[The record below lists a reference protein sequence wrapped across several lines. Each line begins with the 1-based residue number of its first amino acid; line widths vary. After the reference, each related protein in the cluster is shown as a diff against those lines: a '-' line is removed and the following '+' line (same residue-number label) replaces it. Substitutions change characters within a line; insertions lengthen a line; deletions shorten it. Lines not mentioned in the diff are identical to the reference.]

1 MYSWVKSMPKKVN
14 ENLNSVTLEDVE
26 KCKEIPEEEL
36 IHDLRKLKEY
46 SAIENRNSFYG
57 NNFLYHFQLKNLL
70 KCRREKRKTIY
81 EIAEDPAEWSKLIE
95 QTRKKDRGGKS
106 AAANVFECYRINNG
120 SIVMFKATT
129 AKYVYTKYG
138 AKKVLDPTA
147 GWGGRL
153 LGAWAKNIDYVGIDT
168 NLSLKPAYD
177 EMLTLLNS
185 QVGYFETAPNLQMI
199 WESCLNVD
207 YSQIDY
213 DFVLTSPPYINME
226 VYEYMEEWKT
236 KDLFYKDFLLPLWEK
251 CITGTKSGTICL
263 NISPKMY
270 DEFLKAGGKPCHL
283 EEDLLQQ
290 LGQQTNKKRQD
301 KIYIWRVS

>member
-1 MYSWVKSMPKKVN
+1 MYSWVKFMPKKVN

-81 EIAEDPAEWSKLIE
+81 EIAKDPAEWSKLIE

-153 LGAWAKNIDYVGIDT
+153 LGAWAKNIDYTGIDT

-185 QVGYFETAPNLQMI
+185 QVGYFETASNLQMI

-270 DEFLKAGGKPCHL
+270 DEFLKAGGKPCSL